1 MTRSRDRSVLIT
13 FLRLI
18 SKRLPGNCLKTF
30 VYLNFIAKLRK
41 AIHMMVNS
49 LYRMDHIY
57 EVLRE
62 CKRSYVGY
70 FTILEFGTAKGYS
83 FTKILYAT
91 KYLRID
97 DRVVV
102 YTFDSFEGLPAT
114 SDPAEQRH

>member
-1 MTRSRDRSVLIT
+1 MTQSRDRYILIT

-18 SKRLPGNCLKTF
+18 SKFLPGNHPNTF
-30 VYLNFIAKLRK
+30 VYLNFTAKLRK
-41 AIHMMVNS
+41 AIHMVVNS

-91 KYLRID
+91 KYLQID

-102 YTFDSFEGLPAT
+102 HTFDSIEGLPAT
-114 SDPAEQRH
+114 TDPAE